1 MKKSKMINIYSA
13 VLLAAITYV
22 FNTYIVK
29 MGMQAGFSYIEG
41 GVSLI
46 FLILAIF
53 LPILTIPMYS
63 KESLIKD
70 KEYIKK
76 KGTLKYYISKIM
88 PLFVY
93 EIITFVVSLIGIM
106 LFQKRLLFPIQ
117 ISYMVYIGIIVVSMI
132 YASTIVLIY
141 EIVSGKERKNIALST
156 ILSILVLIIPIFL
169 DSNIITMIG
178 NLDFKNVY
186 MNTFNSK
193 ILPISSLLAEL
204 VYLAILIYLGIVQI
218 KNNILKE
225 KDDEIVYDYEIA
237 EENEFHIV
245 GNNVVEN
252 EKKVKYIDNKK
263 KLSKKAKIVQIIIP
277 ISLITATSLVFAIMK
292 NYDKYYIGSIDT
304 TLDKSYTISEN
315 LKKELSNL
323 DKEIDIIYNG
333 DNLNELF
340 ELKAKE
346 MNKIT
351 DKIHY
356 TKLKNADSKKLESEQ
371 LYIKEKN
378 DKNNEEEQ
386 RLYTFSVIKDGLIP
400 KEENEDYLLNIIDDK
415 IAEGIKVMKLKNEDA
430 TIGYLKI
437 NGDKESKDNYTVLK
451 ESLKLKG
458 RNVKNVTAD
467 NIENL
472 KGIKGIII
480 TEQARDLSEKE
491 LEVLK
496 EYMKNGGNFA
506 IFKAP
511 KDSKEKQQNFEKL
524 TKEYGMIM
532 PLDKVVFDLGEK
544 KRLQMLVSVTDE
556 ELVKANKEDKKKTN
570 SKIVYDNA
578 VIMPKPIENTFNDII
593 GLRYP
598 ISVMPLLFNGHIQ
611 ILDQNEL
618 DNLKV
623 KVDKLYETS
632 EDAKLISDYK
642 PEDMQK
648 EIVEKGEKG
657 KYTLATIS
665 KKDLGDGKNSKMLAF
680 SSKFMLSDM
689 AYPNLT
695 NNKKPVAYIQGVQE
709 LIRSIANTL
718 TLEENI
724 ELKPKR
730 QYLDIF
736 QIDERADSKEAAS
749 EKITKTIAIYSAI
762 VLAISLAVSFI
773 NNKSKTEN

>member
-1 MKKSKMINIYSA
+1 MKKCKMINMYSA
-13 VLLAAITYV
+13 ILLAVITYI

-29 MGMQAGFSYIEG
+29 LGMQAGFSYIEG

-53 LPILTIPMYS
+53 LPILTIPMYN
-63 KESLIKD
+63 KENLEAD
-70 KEYIKK
+70 KEYIKRN
-76 KGTLKYYISKIM
+76 GTLKYYISKIM

-141 EIVSGKERKNIALST
+141 EIVVGKERKNIALST
-156 ILSILVLIIPIFL
+156 ILSILALIIPIFL
-169 DSNIITMIG
+169 DSNIITMMG

-193 ILPISSLLAEL
+193 ILPISSLLVEL
-204 VYLAILIYLGIVQI
+204 VYLAILIYLGIAQI
-218 KNNILKE
+218 KNNRLKE
-225 KDDEIVYDYEIA
+225 KDDEIIYDYEIE

-245 GNNVVEN
+245 GNNVVKN
-252 EKKVKYIDNKK
+252 EKKVKYIDRKE
-263 KLSKKAKIVQIIIP
+263 KLSKKTKIVQMIIP
-277 ISLITATSLVFAIMK
+277 ISLIIATSLVFAIMK

-304 TLDKSYTISEN
+304 SIDKTYTLSEN

-323 DKEIDIIYNG
+323 DKKIDIIYNG
-333 DNLNELF
+333 DNLTELF

-346 MNKIT
+346 MNRIT

-356 TKLKNADSKKLESEQ
+356 TKLKNADSEKLESEQ

-458 RNVKNVTAD
+458 RIVKNVSAD

-480 TEQARDLSEKE
+480 AEQARDLNEKE

-511 KDSKEKQQNFEKL
+511 TEKKEKQENFEKL
-524 TKEYGMIM
+524 TKEYGINI

-544 KRLQMLVSVTDE
+544 KRLQMLVSVKDE
-556 ELVKANKEDKKKTN
+556 ELVQTSNKNDKPKTN

-578 VIMPKPIENTFNDII
+578 VIIPKPIENAFNDII

-598 ISVMPLLFNGHIQ
+598 ISVMPLLFNGQIE

-623 KVDKLYETS
+623 KIDKLYETS
-632 EDAKLISDYK
+632 EDAKLIADYTQ
-642 PEDMQK
+642 EDMQK

-657 KYTLATIS
+657 KYTLSTLS
-665 KKDLGDGKNSKMLAF
+665 TKDIDGKKSKMLAF
-680 SSKFMLSDM
+680 SSKFMISDM

-695 NNKKPVAYIQGVQE
+695 NNKKPVAYVQGVQE

-724 ELKPKR
+724 ELKPKK

-749 EKITKTIAIYSAI
+749 EKIAKTITIYSII
-762 VLAISLAVSFI
+762 VLAISSAVSFI
-773 NNKSKTEN
+773 NNKLKTEI

>member
-13 VLLAAITYV
+13 VLLAAITYI

-70 KEYIKK
+70 KEYIKR

-88 PLFVY
+88 PIFIY
-93 EIITFVVSLIGIM
+93 EIITFLVSLIGIM

-186 MNTFNSK
+186 MNTFSSK
-193 ILPISSLLAEL
+193 ILPISSLLVEL

-263 KLSKKAKIVQIIIP
+263 KLSKKTKIVQIIIP
-277 ISLITATSLVFAIMK
+277 ISLIIATSLVFAIMK

-346 MNKIT
+346 MNRIT

-496 EYMKNGGNFA
+496 EYIKNGGNFA

-524 TKEYGMIM
+524 TKEYGIIM

-623 KVDKLYETS
+623 KADKLYETS

-736 QIDERADSKEAAS
+736 QIDERADSKEAAI
-749 EKITKTIAIYSAI
+749 EKITKAIAIYSVI

-773 NNKSKTEN
+773 NNKLKTEN

>member
-1 MKKSKMINIYSA
+1 MKKSKMINIYSS
-13 VLLAAITYV
+13 VLLAAITYI

-70 KEYIKK
+70 KEYIKR
-76 KGTLKYYISKIM
+76 KGTLKYYISKII
-88 PLFVY
+88 PIFIY
-93 EIITFVVSLIGIM
+93 EIITFLVSLIGIM

-132 YASTIVLIY
+132 YASSIVLIY
-141 EIVSGKERKNIALST
+141 EIVAGKERKNIALST

-193 ILPISSLLAEL
+193 ILPISSLLVEL
-204 VYLAILIYLGIVQI
+204 IYLAILIYLGIVQI

-237 EENEFHIV
+237 EENEFQIV
-245 GNNVVEN
+245 GNNVVKN

-263 KLSKKAKIVQIIIP
+263 KLSKKTKIIQIIIP
-277 ISLITATSLVFAIMK
+277 ISLIIATSLVFAIMK

-304 TLDKSYTISEN
+304 TLDKSYTLSEN

-511 KDSKEKQQNFEKL
+511 KESKENQQNFEKL
-524 TKEYGMIM
+524 TKEYGVIM

-556 ELVKANKEDKKKTN
+556 ELAKANKEDKKKTN

-578 VIMPKPIENTFNDII
+578 VIIPKPIENTFNDII

-623 KVDKLYETS
+623 MIDKLYETS
-632 EDAKLISDYK
+632 EDAKLLSDYK

-762 VLAISLAVSFI
+762 ILAISLAVSFI
-773 NNKSKTEN
+773 NNKLKSEN

>member
-13 VLLAAITYV
+13 VLLAAITYI

-70 KEYIKK
+70 KEYIKR

-88 PLFVY
+88 PIFIY
-93 EIITFVVSLIGIM
+93 EIITFLVSLIGIM
-106 LFQKRLLFPIQ
+106 IFQKRLLFPIQ

-169 DSNIITMIG
+169 DGNIITMIG

-186 MNTFNSK
+186 MNTFSSK
-193 ILPISSLLAEL
+193 ILPISSLLVEL

-263 KLSKKAKIVQIIIP
+263 KLSKKTKIVQIIIP
-277 ISLITATSLVFAIMK
+277 ISLIIATSLVFAIMK

-304 TLDKSYTISEN
+304 TLDKSYTLSEN

-333 DNLNELF
+333 DNLTELF

-346 MNKIT
+346 MNRIT

-378 DKNNEEEQ
+378 DKKDEEEQ

-458 RNVKNVTAD
+458 RNVKNVTVD

-496 EYMKNGGNFA
+496 EYIKNGGNFA

-524 TKEYGMIM
+524 TKEYGIIM

-556 ELVKANKEDKKKTN
+556 ELVKSNKEDKKKTN

-695 NNKKPVAYIQGVQE
+695 NNKKPVAYVQGVQE

-762 VLAISLAVSFI
+762 VLAISLVVSFI
-773 NNKSKTEN
+773 NNKLKSEN

>member
-13 VLLAAITYV
+13 VLLAAITYI

-46 FLILAIF
+46 FLIFAIF

-70 KEYIKK
+70 KEYIKR

-88 PLFVY
+88 PIFIY
-93 EIITFVVSLIGIM
+93 EIITFLVSLIGIM

-141 EIVSGKERKNIALST
+141 EIVSGKERKNITLST

-186 MNTFNSK
+186 MNTFSSK
-193 ILPISSLLAEL
+193 ILPISSLLVEL

-263 KLSKKAKIVQIIIP
+263 KLSKKTKIVQIIIP
-277 ISLITATSLVFAIMK
+277 ISLIIATSLVFAIMK

-304 TLDKSYTISEN
+304 TLDKSYTLSEN

-333 DNLNELF
+333 DNLTELF

-346 MNKIT
+346 MNKVT

-378 DKNNEEEQ
+378 DKKDEEEQ

-458 RNVKNVTAD
+458 RNVKNVTVD

-524 TKEYGMIM
+524 TKEYGIIM

-657 KYTLATIS
+657 KYTLAIIS

-749 EKITKTIAIYSAI
+749 EKITKTITIYSVI
-762 VLAISLAVSFI
+762 VLAISLVVSFI
-773 NNKSKTEN
+773 NNKLKTEN

>member
-13 VLLAAITYV
+13 VLLAAITYI

-70 KEYIKK
+70 KEYIKR

-88 PLFVY
+88 PIFIY
-93 EIITFVVSLIGIM
+93 EIITFLVSLIGIM
-106 LFQKRLLFPIQ
+106 IFQKRLLFPIQ

-169 DSNIITMIG
+169 DGNIITMIG

-186 MNTFNSK
+186 MNTFSSK
-193 ILPISSLLAEL
+193 ILPISSLLVEL

-263 KLSKKAKIVQIIIP
+263 KLSKKTKIVQIIIP
-277 ISLITATSLVFAIMK
+277 ISLIIATSLVFAIMK

-304 TLDKSYTISEN
+304 TLDKSYTLSEN
-315 LKKELSNL
+315 LKKELSSL

-333 DNLNELF
+333 DNLTELF

-496 EYMKNGGNFA
+496 EYIKNGGNFA

-524 TKEYGMIM
+524 TKEYGIIM

-623 KVDKLYETS
+623 KADKLYETS

-749 EKITKTIAIYSAI
+749 EKITKTITIYSAI
-762 VLAISLAVSFI
+762 VLAISLVVSFI
-773 NNKSKTEN
+773 NNKLKTEN

>member
-13 VLLAAITYV
+13 VLLAAITYI

-70 KEYIKK
+70 KEYIKR

-141 EIVSGKERKNIALST
+141 EIVVGKERKNIALST

-193 ILPISSLLAEL
+193 ILPISSLLVEL
-204 VYLAILIYLGIVQI
+204 VYLTILIYLGIVQI

-263 KLSKKAKIVQIIIP
+263 KLSKKTKILQIIIP
-277 ISLITATSLVFAIMK
+277 ISLIIATYLTFSIMK

-304 TLDKSYTISEN
+304 TLDKSYTLSEN
-315 LKKELSNL
+315 LKNELSNL

-458 RNVKNVTAD
+458 RNVKNVTVD

-524 TKEYGMIM
+524 TKEYGIIM

-556 ELVKANKEDKKKTN
+556 ELAKANKEDKKKTN

-578 VIMPKPIENTFNDII
+578 VIIPKPIENTFNDII

-695 NNKKPVAYIQGVQE
+695 NNKKSVAYIQGVQE

-773 NNKSKTEN
+773 NNKLKTEN

>member
-63 KESLIKD
+63 KENLIKD
-70 KEYIKK
+70 KEYIKR
-76 KGTLKYYISKIM
+76 KGTLKYYISKII
-88 PLFVY
+88 PIFIY
-93 EIITFVVSLIGIM
+93 EIITFLVSLIGIM

-141 EIVSGKERKNIALST
+141 EIVAGKERKNIALST

-193 ILPISSLLAEL
+193 ILPISSLLVEL

-225 KDDEIVYDYEIA
+225 KDDEIIYDYEIE

-245 GNNVVEN
+245 GNNVVKN

-263 KLSKKAKIVQIIIP
+263 KLSKKTKIIQIIIP
-277 ISLITATSLVFAIMK
+277 ISLIIATSLVFAIMK

-304 TLDKSYTISEN
+304 TLDKSYTLSEN

-437 NGDKESKDNYTVLK
+437 NGDKESKDNYIVLK

-458 RNVKNVTAD
+458 RNVKNITAD

-511 KDSKEKQQNFEKL
+511 KDSKEQQQNFEKL
-524 TKEYGMIM
+524 TKEYGVII

-556 ELVKANKEDKKKTN
+556 ELAKANKEDKKKTN

-578 VIMPKPIENTFNDII
+578 VIIPKPIENTFNDII

-623 KVDKLYETS
+623 KIDKLYETS
-632 EDAKLISDYK
+632 EDAKLLSDYK

>member
-13 VLLAAITYV
+13 VLLAAITYI

-70 KEYIKK
+70 KEYIKR

-88 PLFVY
+88 PIFIY
-93 EIITFVVSLIGIM
+93 EIITFLVSLIGIM
-106 LFQKRLLFPIQ
+106 IFQKRLLFPIQ

-193 ILPISSLLAEL
+193 ILPISSLLVEL

-430 TIGYLKI
+430 IIGYLKI

-458 RNVKNVTAD
+458 RIVKNVTAD

-578 VIMPKPIENTFNDII
+578 VIISKPIENTFNDII

-648 EIVEKGEKG
+648 ENVEKGEKG

-749 EKITKTIAIYSAI
+749 EKITKTITIYSVI
-762 VLAISLAVSFI
+762 VLAISLVVSFI
-773 NNKSKTEN
+773 NNKLKTEN

>member
-13 VLLAAITYV
+13 VLLAAITYI

-70 KEYIKK
+70 KEYIKR

-88 PLFVY
+88 PIFIY
-93 EIITFVVSLIGIM
+93 EIITFLVSLIGIM
-106 LFQKRLLFPIQ
+106 IFQKRLLFPIQ

-193 ILPISSLLAEL
+193 ILPISSLLVEL

-304 TLDKSYTISEN
+304 TLDKSYTLSEN

-556 ELVKANKEDKKKTN
+556 ELVKANNEDKKKTN

-578 VIMPKPIENTFNDII
+578 VIIPKPIENTFNDII

>member
-415 IAEGIKVMKLKNEDA
+415 IAEGIKVMKLKNEEA

-451 ESLKLKG
+451 ETLKLRG

-511 KDSKEKQQNFEKL
+511 KESKENQQNFEKL
-524 TKEYGMIM
+524 TKEYGIIM

-773 NNKSKTEN
+773 NNKLKSEN

>member
-13 VLLAAITYV
+13 VLLAAITYI

-29 MGMQAGFSYIEG
+29 MGMQVGFSYIEG

-46 FLILAIF
+46 FLIFAIF

-70 KEYIKK
+70 KEYIKR

-88 PLFVY
+88 PIFIY
-93 EIITFVVSLIGIM
+93 EIITFLVSLIGIM

-186 MNTFNSK
+186 MNTFSSK
-193 ILPISSLLAEL
+193 ILPISSLLVEL

-263 KLSKKAKIVQIIIP
+263 KLSKKTKIVQIIIP
-277 ISLITATSLVFAIMK
+277 ISLIIATSLVFAIMK

-304 TLDKSYTISEN
+304 TLDKSYTLSEN
-315 LKKELSNL
+315 LKKELSSL

-333 DNLNELF
+333 DNLTELF

-346 MNKIT
+346 MNKVT

-378 DKNNEEEQ
+378 DKKDEEEQ

-458 RNVKNVTAD
+458 RNVKNVTVD

-524 TKEYGMIM
+524 TKEYGIIM

-749 EKITKTIAIYSAI
+749 EKITKTITIYSVI
-762 VLAISLAVSFI
+762 VLAISLVVSFI
-773 NNKSKTEN
+773 NNKLKTEN

>member
-13 VLLAAITYV
+13 VLLAAITYI

-70 KEYIKK
+70 KEYIKR

-88 PLFVY
+88 PIFIY
-93 EIITFVVSLIGIM
+93 EIITFLVSLIGIM
-106 LFQKRLLFPIQ
+106 IFQKRLLFPIQ

-169 DSNIITMIG
+169 DGNIITMIG

-193 ILPISSLLAEL
+193 ILPISSLLVEL
-204 VYLAILIYLGIVQI
+204 VYLAILIYLGIAQI

-263 KLSKKAKIVQIIIP
+263 KLSKKTKIVQIIIP
-277 ISLITATSLVFAIMK
+277 ISLIIATSLVFAIMK

-304 TLDKSYTISEN
+304 TLDKSYTLSEN

-333 DNLNELF
+333 DNLTELF

-346 MNKIT
+346 MNRIT

-524 TKEYGMIM
+524 TKEYGIIM

-749 EKITKTIAIYSAI
+749 EKITKTITIYSVI
-762 VLAISLAVSFI
+762 VLAISLVVSFI
-773 NNKSKTEN
+773 NNKLKTEN

>member
-13 VLLAAITYV
+13 VLLAAITYI

-70 KEYIKK
+70 KEYIKR
-76 KGTLKYYISKIM
+76 KGTLKYYISKII
-88 PLFVY
+88 PIFIY
-93 EIITFVVSLIGIM
+93 EIITFLVSLIGIM

-117 ISYMVYIGIIVVSMI
+117 ISYIVYIGIIVVSMI

-141 EIVSGKERKNIALST
+141 EIVVGKERKNIALST
-156 ILSILVLIIPIFL
+156 ILSILALIIPIFL

-178 NLDFKNVY
+178 NLDFKNIY

-193 ILPISSLLAEL
+193 ILPISSLLVEL
-204 VYLAILIYLGIVQI
+204 IYLAILIYLGIVQI

-225 KDDEIVYDYEIA
+225 KDDEIIYDYEIA

-245 GNNVVEN
+245 GNNVVKN

-263 KLSKKAKIVQIIIP
+263 KLSKKTKIIQIIIP
-277 ISLITATSLVFAIMK
+277 ISLIIATSLVFAIMK

-304 TLDKSYTISEN
+304 TLDKSYTLSEN

-415 IAEGIKVMKLKNEDA
+415 IAEGIKVMKLKNEEA

-511 KDSKEKQQNFEKL
+511 KESKENQQNFEKL
-524 TKEYGMIM
+524 TKEYGIIM

-556 ELVKANKEDKKKTN
+556 ELAKANKEDKKKTN

-578 VIMPKPIENTFNDII
+578 VIIPKPIENTFNDII

-623 KVDKLYETS
+623 KIDKLYETS
-632 EDAKLISDYK
+632 EDAKLLSDYK

-762 VLAISLAVSFI
+762 ILAISLAVSFI
-773 NNKSKTEN
+773 NNKLKSEN

>member
-1 MKKSKMINIYSA
+1 MKKCKMINIYSA
-13 VLLAAITYV
+13 VLLAVITYI

-70 KEYIKK
+70 KEYIKRN
-76 KGTLKYYISKIM
+76 GTLKYYISKII
-88 PLFVY
+88 PIFIY
-93 EIITFVVSLIGIM
+93 EIITFLVSLIGIM

-132 YASTIVLIY
+132 YASTIVLMY
-141 EIVSGKERKNIALST
+141 EIVTGKERKNIALST
-156 ILSILVLIIPIFL
+156 ILSILALIIPIFL

-193 ILPISSLLAEL
+193 ILPISSLLVEL
-204 VYLAILIYLGIVQI
+204 VYLTILIYLGIVQI

-263 KLSKKAKIVQIIIP
+263 KLSKKTKILQIIIP
-277 ISLITATSLVFAIMK
+277 ISLIIATYLTFSIMK

-304 TLDKSYTISEN
+304 TLDKSYTLSEN
-315 LKKELSNL
+315 LKNELSNL

-333 DNLNELF
+333 DNLTELF

-356 TKLKNADSKKLESEQ
+356 TKLKNADSEKLESEQ

-480 TEQARDLSEKE
+480 TEQARDLNEKE

-511 KDSKEKQQNFEKL
+511 KESKENQQNFEKL
-524 TKEYGMIM
+524 TKEYGIIM

-556 ELVKANKEDKKKTN
+556 ELVKANEEDNKKTN

-578 VIMPKPIENTFNDII
+578 VIIPKPIENTFNDII

-598 ISVMPLLFNGHIQ
+598 ISIMPLLFNGHIQ

-632 EDAKLISDYK
+632 EDAKLISDYT

-695 NNKKPVAYIQGVQE
+695 NNKKSVAYIQGVQE

-749 EKITKTIAIYSAI
+749 EKITKTITIYSVI

-773 NNKSKTEN
+773 NNKLKTEN

>member
-13 VLLAAITYV
+13 VLLAAITYI

-70 KEYIKK
+70 KEYIKR

-93 EIITFVVSLIGIM
+93 EIITFLVSLIGIM

-132 YASTIVLIY
+132 YASSIVLIY
-141 EIVSGKERKNIALST
+141 EIVAGKERKNIALST

-193 ILPISSLLAEL
+193 ILPISSLLVEL
-204 VYLAILIYLGIVQI
+204 IYLAILIYLGIVQI

-263 KLSKKAKIVQIIIP
+263 KLSKKTKIVQIIIP
-277 ISLITATSLVFAIMK
+277 ISLIIATSLVFAIMK

-304 TLDKSYTISEN
+304 TLDKSYTLSEN

-333 DNLNELF
+333 DNLTELF

-524 TKEYGMIM
+524 TKEYGIIM

-736 QIDERADSKEAAS
+736 QIDERADSKEAAI
-749 EKITKTIAIYSAI
+749 EKITKAIAIYSVI

-773 NNKSKTEN
+773 NNKLKTEN

>member
-1 MKKSKMINIYSA
+1 MKKCKMINIYSA
-13 VLLAAITYV
+13 VLLAVITYI

-53 LPILTIPMYS
+53 LPILTIPMYN

-70 KEYIKK
+70 KEYIKRN
-76 KGTLKYYISKIM
+76 GTLKYYISKII
-88 PLFVY
+88 PIFIY
-93 EIITFVVSLIGIM
+93 EIIIFLVSLIGTV

-132 YASTIVLIY
+132 YASTIVIIY

-169 DSNIITMIG
+169 DSNIITMMV

-186 MNTFNSK
+186 MNIFNSK
-193 ILPISSLLAEL
+193 ILPISSLLVEL

-218 KNNILKE
+218 KNNMLKE
-225 KDDEIVYDYEIA
+225 KDDEILYDYEIA
-237 EENEFHIV
+237 EENEFHII
-245 GNNVVEN
+245 GNNVVKN
-252 EKKVKYIDNKK
+252 EKKVKYIDNKE
-263 KLSKKAKIVQIIIP
+263 KLSKKTKIVQMIIP
-277 ISLITATSLVFAIMK
+277 ILLIIATSLTFSIMR

-304 TLDKSYTISEN
+304 TLDKSYTLLEN

-333 DNLNELF
+333 DNLTELF

-356 TKLKNADSKKLESEQ
+356 TKLKNADSEKLESEQ

-458 RNVKNVTAD
+458 RNVKNITAD

-480 TEQARDLSEKE
+480 TEQARDLNEKE

-511 KDSKEKQQNFEKL
+511 KESKENQQNFEKL
-524 TKEYGMIM
+524 TKEYGIIM

-556 ELVKANKEDKKKTN
+556 ELAKANEEDNKKTN

-578 VIMPKPIENTFNDII
+578 VIIPKPIENTFNDII

-623 KVDKLYETS
+623 TVDKLYETS
-632 EDAKLISDYK
+632 EDAKLISDYT

-680 SSKFMLSDM
+680 SSKFMISDM

-695 NNKKPVAYIQGVQE
+695 NNKKSVAYIQGVQE

-749 EKITKTIAIYSAI
+749 EKITKTITIYSVI

-773 NNKSKTEN
+773 NNKLKTEN

>member
-13 VLLAAITYV
+13 VLLAAITYI

-93 EIITFVVSLIGIM
+93 EIITFLVSLIGIM

-193 ILPISSLLAEL
+193 ILPISSLLVEL

-578 VIMPKPIENTFNDII
+578 VIIPKPIENTFNDII

-736 QIDERADSKEAAS
+736 QIDERSDSKEAAS

-773 NNKSKTEN
+773 NNKSKTKN

>member
-13 VLLAAITYV
+13 VLLAAITYI

-93 EIITFVVSLIGIM
+93 EIITFLVSLIGIM

-193 ILPISSLLAEL
+193 ILPISSLLVEL

-578 VIMPKPIENTFNDII
+578 VIIPKPIENTFNDII

-773 NNKSKTEN
+773 NNKVKTEN

>member
-13 VLLAAITYV
+13 VLLAAITYI

-70 KEYIKK
+70 KEYIKR

-88 PLFVY
+88 PIFIY
-93 EIITFVVSLIGIM
+93 EIITFLVSLIGIM
-106 LFQKRLLFPIQ
+106 IFQKRLLFPIQ

-169 DSNIITMIG
+169 DGNIITMIG

-193 ILPISSLLAEL
+193 TLPISSLLVEL
-204 VYLAILIYLGIVQI
+204 AYLAILIYLGIVEI
-218 KNNILKE
+218 KNNRLKE

-237 EENEFHIV
+237 EENEFQIV

-263 KLSKKAKIVQIIIP
+263 KLSKKTKIVQIIIS

-304 TLDKSYTISEN
+304 TLDKSYTLSEN

-333 DNLNELF
+333 DNLTELF

-524 TKEYGMIM
+524 TKEYGIIM

-648 EIVEKGEKG
+648 EIVEKGAKG

-749 EKITKTIAIYSAI
+749 EKITKTITIYSVI
-762 VLAISLAVSFI
+762 VLAISLVVSFI
-773 NNKSKTEN
+773 NNKLKTEN

>member
-13 VLLAAITYV
+13 VLLAAITYI

-53 LPILTIPMYS
+53 LPILTITMYS

-70 KEYIKK
+70 KEYIKR

-88 PLFVY
+88 PIFIY
-93 EIITFVVSLIGIM
+93 EIITFLVSLIGIM
-106 LFQKRLLFPIQ
+106 IFQKRLLFPIQ

-141 EIVSGKERKNIALST
+141 EIVSGKERKNITLST

-193 ILPISSLLAEL
+193 ILPISSLLVEL

-263 KLSKKAKIVQIIIP
+263 KLSKKTKIVQIIIS
-277 ISLITATSLVFAIMK
+277 ISLIIATSLVFAIMK

-304 TLDKSYTISEN
+304 TLDKSYTLSEN

-333 DNLNELF
+333 DNLTELF

-346 MNKIT
+346 MNRIT

-430 TIGYLKI
+430 IIGYLKI

-458 RNVKNVTAD
+458 RIVKNVTAD

-578 VIMPKPIENTFNDII
+578 VIISKPIENTFNDII

-648 EIVEKGEKG
+648 ENVEKGEKG

-749 EKITKTIAIYSAI
+749 EKITKTITIYSVI
-762 VLAISLAVSFI
+762 VLAISLVVSFI
-773 NNKSKTEN
+773 NNKLKTEN